1 MFNYEEVLQNYL
13 SRLKLTGKKSHFL
26 HLLEVAKAEVLD
38 VRVVVNAMA
47 EIRLSMFTSR
57 WLRQKNNV

>member
-13 SRLKLTGKKSHFL
+13 SRLKLTGKKSHFMQS
-26 HLLEVAKAEVLD
+26 EVAKAEVLD

-57 WLRQKNNV
+57 WLHQKNNV